1 MLSSV
6 SSMEQV
12 CQRLQQTYFLR
23 GSGGL
28 RGPPEKKYVYF
39 ILQIVHLCPLA
50 TYTHFP
56 SVGWLVDVLY
66 ADGHGEEEGVCVCVC
81 VKRKWSAF
89 QIVYITL
96 CLAKARPSDD
106 FHHTSRMAYV
116 SVYEG
121 PVMKLAS

>member
-81 VKRKWSAF
+81 EAKVVG
-89 QIVYITL
+89 IPN
-96 CLAKARPSDD
+96 CLYHFMPC
-106 FHHTSRMAYV
+106 
-116 SVYEG
+116 EG
-121 PVMKLAS
+121 SSLR